1 MLTGLS
7 ALSALRY
14 IITSN
19 RSWNSIKRATTAWRA
34 ARRRHSCAQSQS
46 PLLLYFYRLLERTLM
61 EHGARVTASRAARR
75 IAVSIRCLCVRKHP
89 ARIAPVV
96 GNLKHGE
103 RRPSGMVARGPQM
116 NTWTKVF
123 WSELEE
129 LGEAQVRARLAKGF
143 YFDAERKSAFGWLQQ
158 KEAARAALREVAQA
172 EQIARAATAAD
183 RASEAAARSARAA
196 EEPDK
201 RAAIA
206 LIISVLSLVA
216 HLFK

>member
-1 MLTGLS
+1 
-7 ALSALRY
+7 
-14 IITSN
+14 
-19 RSWNSIKRATTAWRA
+19 
-34 ARRRHSCAQSQS
+34 
-46 PLLLYFYRLLERTLM
+46 
-61 EHGARVTASRAARR
+61 
-75 IAVSIRCLCVRKHP
+75 
-89 ARIAPVV
+89 
-96 GNLKHGE
+96 
-103 RRPSGMVARGPQM
+103 MVARGPQM

-143 YFDAERKSAFGWLQQ
+143 YFDAERRESAFGWLQQ

-206 LIISVLSLVA
+206 MILRTALIISVLSLVA